1 MKKNSVK
8 TISFLLALFLIMS
21 LLGACAGNAGS
32 TDTASLTTD
41 AEETIATETKKPA
54 ESTTSPISAETSP
67 SEDSPT
73 ESTQGSQAESGKDSP
88 AESTQDSAAETT
100 DTQETEEPTGSAN
113 TVLVI
118 YFSHTGTTKEV
129 AAYLHELVGGDLA
142 ELIPEE
148 AYPEGY
154 SAALDPAKQ
163 EQRENARPA
172 IKDPLK
178 SIDQY
183 EVIYLG
189 YPIWWGTVPMIINTF
204 LESYDFTGKTVVPF
218 ATSGGTGIG
227 QSVEDIRSEV
237 PDAEVPDGLLVRSN
251 DDILP
256 WLQVSG
262 LVQ

>member
-21 LLGACAGNAGS
+21 LLGACGNNTGN
-32 TDTASLTTD
+32 TD
-41 AEETIATETKKPA
+41 AVPGTPGAEQTKETETQKPV
-54 ESTTSPISAETSP
+54 ETTADAAPTETSP
-67 SEDSPT
+67 V
-73 ESTQGSQAESGKDSP
+73 
-88 AESTQDSAAETT
+88 ESTQDTAAEMT
-100 DTQETEEPTGSAN
+100 DTQETEEPAEPAN

-118 YFSHTGTTKEV
+118 YFSHTGTTREV
-129 AAYLHELVGGDLA
+129 AAYLHELVGGDLV
-142 ELIPEE
+142 ELIPVE

-172 IKDPLK
+172 IKNPLE

-189 YPIWWGTVPMIINTF
+189 YPIWWGTVPMIVNTF

-227 QSVEDIRSEV
+227 QSVKDIRNEV
-237 PDAEVPDGLLVRSN
+237 SGAEVPDGLLVRSN
-251 DDILP
+251 DAILP
-256 WLQVSG
+256 WLKG
-262 LVQ
+262 LGLAQ

>member
-1 MKKNSVK
+1 MRKHSVK
-8 TISFLLALFLIMS
+8 IFSVLLALILIMS
-21 LLGACAGNAGS
+21 LLGACGSNAG
-32 TDTASLTTD
+32 TTD
-41 AEETIATETKKPA
+41 SVSGTTGADQTKETEIQN
-54 ESTTSPISAETSP
+54 S
-67 SEDSPT
+67 
-73 ESTQGSQAESGKDSP
+73 
-88 AESTQDSAAETT
+88 AESTQDSEAETT
-100 DTQETEEPTGSAN
+100 DAQESEKPTGPVN

-118 YFSHTGTTKEV
+118 YFSHTGTTREV
-129 AAYLHELVGGDLA
+129 AAYLHELVGGDLV
-142 ELIPEE
+142 EIIPAE

-163 EQRENARPA
+163 EQRKNARPA
-172 IKDPLK
+172 IKDSLV

-227 QSVEDIRSEV
+227 QSVTDIRNEV
-237 PDAEVPDGLLVRSN
+237 PDAEVSDGLLVRSN

-256 WLQVSG
+256 WLQGLG

>member
-1 MKKNSVK
+1 MKKHSVK
-8 TISFLLALFLIMS
+8 TISVLLALILIMS
-21 LLGACAGNAGS
+21 LLGACGSTAGS
-32 TDTASLTTD
+32 TDTNSGTSGT
-41 AEETIATETKKPA
+41 EQTKETETQKPV
-54 ESTTSPISAETSP
+54 ESTTNTVPSESSP
-67 SEDSPT
+67 S
-73 ESTQGSQAESGKDSP
+73 
-88 AESTQDSAAETT
+88 ESTQDASEESTNAL
-100 DTQETEEPTGSAN
+100 QTEEPTEPAN

-118 YFSHTGTTKEV
+118 YFSHTGTTREV
-129 AAYLHELVGGDLA
+129 AAYIHELVGGDLV
-142 ELIPEE
+142 EIIPAE

-172 IKDPLK
+172 IKDPLD

-204 LESYDFTGKTVVPF
+204 LEAYDFSGKTVVPF

-227 QSVEDIRSEV
+227 QSVKDIRNEV

-251 DDILP
+251 DAILP
-256 WLQVSG
+256 WLQGLG